1 MPATPSRAEHRL
13 AQIENVSDS
22 ELASLDVEQL
32 LDELL
37 NRVRTLLEV
46 DTAAILLLDANGTGL
61 VATAARGIEEEVRQG
76 VSVPLRKGFAGRV
89 AAEKRPVVLD
99 RVDETTVVNPLLVS
113 KGIKT
118 MLGVPLLDAG
128 RVVGVLHVG
137 SLTPRQF
144 DESDVQLLQLVA
156 DRVTGAV
163 GSRLARMERDAAVSL
178 QRGLLPP
185 KLPEVPGLEL
195 SARYVPGGGK
205 AIGGDW
211 YDVFAL

>member
-1 MPATPSRAEHRL
+1 VPATPSRAEHRL

-99 RVDETTVVNPLLVS
+99 RVDETTVVNPLLIS

-137 SLTPRQF
+137 SLAPRQF
-144 DESDVQLLQLVA
+144 DESDVQLL
-156 DRVTGAV
+156 
-163 GSRLARMERDAAVSL
+163 
-178 QRGLLPP
+178 
-185 KLPEVPGLEL
+185 
-195 SARYVPGGGK
+195 
-205 AIGGDW
+205 
-211 YDVFAL
+211 